1 MELDFLE
8 KLLVARVYHESD
20 DHGGDDVL
28 CTVPKYLLTYL
39 FDLIKRLIQWQ
50 PSTPPRPTIYT

>member
-1 MELDFLE
+1 M
-8 KLLVARVYHESD
+8 LVARVYD
-20 DHGGDDVL
+20 DDDDDDDNGDDVL
-28 CTVPKYLLTYL
+28 CTVPKYLLIYL

>member
-8 KLLVARVYHESD
+8 KLLVARVYHD
-20 DHGGDDVL
+20 GDDVL
-28 CTVPKYLLTYL
+28 CTVPKYLLIYL

-50 PSTPPRPTIYT
+50 PSTLPRPTIYT